1 MGVYAITGSASGI
14 GAATRARL
22 TAAGHDVIGV
32 DRADQEVNADLATS
46 DGRAAV
52 VAAVTKRCNGQ
63 LDGLVTAAGVGPP
76 FDPAEMVS
84 INYFGTEAILTGLRS
99 VLAAAN
105 GAQVVALC
113 SNSVTI
119 TPNVPTD
126 IVDGCVN
133 GDEAAA
139 RHAAQVNG
147 IGAYAYAAS
156 KIGIA
161 RYVRT
166 HAPGEDWAGSNIRL
180 NAIAPGA
187 TMTPLTQSGLD
198 SDEVGEA
205 MRSLPIPTGEFAQPD
220 QIAGWIEHM
229 LTGVGASFM
238 CGSIVFVDGGSDAL
252 IRPDA
257 IPPLFELDL

>member
-22 TAAGHDVIGV
+22 SAAGHQIIGV
-32 DRADQEVNADLATS
+32 DRAGEEVSADLGTPQ
-46 DGRAAV
+46 GRAA
-52 VAAVTKRCNGQ
+52 AVSEVLGRCAGR

-76 FDPAEMVS
+76 FDPAGTVS
-84 INYFGTEAILTGLRS
+84 INYFGTEAMLGGLRPA
-99 VLAAAN
+99 LAAAQ

-119 TPNVPTD
+119 TPNVPED
-126 IVDGCVN
+126 IVDACVR
-133 GDEAAA
+133 GDEPGARDAAST
-139 RHAAQVNG
+139 NG
-147 IGAYAYAAS
+147 QSAYAYAAS

-161 RYVRT
+161 RYVRSN
-166 HAPGEDWAGSNIRL
+166 APTEQWAGSDIRL

-198 SDEVGEA
+198 SDEVGDA
-205 MRSLPIPTGEFAQPD
+205 MRSLPIPTGGFGQPD

-229 LTGVGASFM
+229 LVGDGADFM
-238 CGSIVFVDGGSDAL
+238 CGSIVFVDGGTDAL

-257 IPPLFELDL
+257 IPPLF